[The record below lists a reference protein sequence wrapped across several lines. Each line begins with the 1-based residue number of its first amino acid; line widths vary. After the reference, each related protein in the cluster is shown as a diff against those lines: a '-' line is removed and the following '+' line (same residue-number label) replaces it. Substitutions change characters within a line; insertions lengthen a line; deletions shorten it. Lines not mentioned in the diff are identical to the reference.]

1 MNKIFQL
8 LLLVIV
14 MLQPVSLS
22 AALSLEALE
31 MVEQLRRNLNGQNAP
46 ETSVKAVIENVVA
59 IEPGEEQYVVG
70 QELREALKR
79 LRRSVYGSEAPVRK
93 APATLPTVEERAETL
108 AQSLEDEDVSELY
121 IAGVELKEAIARVRA
136 TRDPSE
142 ICDEVDKRVVESG
155 EKVVP
160 VEVEETRDENVV
172 ASVDEPQEPQEPQE
186 PVEASVPAVTPS
198 EPEPELESDS
208 ESLRLK
214 FKKLVSRQKTAAAP
228 VEEEKTES
236 SEDLHKLQDKVINR
250 EIKKYEFKMPG
261 NYRIIVR

>member
-14 MLQPVSLS
+14 ILQPVSLS

-31 MVEQLRRNLNGQNAP
+31 MVEQLRRNLNGQSAP
-46 ETSVKAVIENVVA
+46 ETSGKAVIENVVA
-59 IEPGEEQYVVG
+59 IEPGQEQYVVG

-79 LRRSVYGSEAPVRK
+79 LRRSVYGSETPVRK
-93 APATLPTVEERAETL
+93 VPAALPTVEERAETL
-108 AQSLEDEDVSELY
+108 AKSLDEEDVSELY
-121 IAGVELKEAIARVRA
+121 IAGVELKEAIVRVRA

-160 VEVEETRDENVV
+160 VEVDETRDENVV
-172 ASVDEPQEPQEPQE
+172 ASVDEPQEPQE

-208 ESLRLK
+208 DSLKLK
-214 FKKLVSRQKTAAAP
+214 FKKLVTRQKAAAAQ
-228 VEEEKTES
+228 VEEEKTDT